1 MKLYSVSVM
10 DDCEN
15 EDILVV
21 ANSKEEAEYKVSNMD
36 WACLMW
42 AIATEVGVVNGYKI
56 VLEKV

>member
-21 ANSKEEAEYKVSNMD
+21 ANSKEEAEDKVSNMD
-36 WACLMW
+36 WACLMYN
-42 AIATEVGVVNGYKI
+42 IATEVDIVDGYKI
-56 VLEKV
+56 VLEKM

>member
-21 ANSKEEAEYKVSNMD
+21 ANSKEEAEDKVSNMD

-42 AIATEVGVVNGYKI
+42 AIATEVDIVDGYKI

>member
-1 MKLYSVSVM
+1 MFITFYKFYAT
-10 DDCEN
+10 
-15 EDILVV
+15 DILVV

>member
-21 ANSKEEAEYKVSNMD
+21 ANSKEEAEDKVSNMD
-36 WACLMW
+36 WSCLMCN
-42 AIATEVGVVNGYKI
+42 IATEVDEIDGYKI
-56 VLEKV
+56 VLEKM